1 MARITRWNPAK
12 QSLDFEDEPASL
24 EYADSIGYTLAA
36 EPVTPPPVTVAKTKL
51 TKLAFQARFPK
62 LANGVTTKYAA
73 MEFFLTNDAY
83 AASLTVPVSG
93 AALIALRLLI
103 VQGVT
108 SMSLSGYV
116 DLALPDAAM
125 FTGLLAQPSIPVEF
139 RLSGAER
146 NLILTAPVLPTE
158 EYKGA

>member
-1 MARITRWNPAK
+1 MAAITRWASPGK
-12 QSLDFEDEPASL
+12 FLSFENDAASL
-24 EYADSIGYTLAA
+24 AYADSIGYTLDV
-36 EPVTPPPVTVAKTKL
+36 EPVAPQPVVVKTKL

-73 MEFFLTNDAY
+73 MDFFLSNDAY
-83 AASLTVPVSG
+83 AASLTTPVSG

-108 SMSLSGYV
+108 SMDLSGHV

-125 FTGLLAQPSIPVEF
+125 FTGLLAQPTIPVEF
-139 RLSGAER
+139 RLTLAER
-146 NLILTAPVLPTE
+146 TLILTATVLPAE
-158 EYKGA
+158 EYKGV